1 MKKHHHWGKRMA
13 ACMIAGLLLLS
24 GCSGSDED
32 ADTTGDTG
40 DTEASASDTAAEE
53 TEDYVLSFV
62 AADKTNWDMEV
73 TFGSYVYTIAVN
85 LSDDNTFALVGT
97 CVSGA
102 EIANEDGTTEEV
114 SLTEDEMAAAGFEID
129 GTWSYEEGW
138 GYTLTF
144 DDGNDTTITA
154 DFDTASSRHYFYYNL
169 TPTVNGETQETTQV
183 EFQVQDTDFRQ
194 SIADDYV
201 IAEER
206 NAVYIFSAKGTSGNG
221 NATSLN
227 IYLQDSG
234 NVAVISESGTSTTYS
249 TGTWTEDEANH
260 VLSVTV
266 GGSTS
271 VADYCDTEGKEGYR
285 LNYVTTSMWG
295 TDTQTCYYPLVDGV
309 SADDY
314 TDEDFEGAT
323 LYTMTCEEGDYT
335 IDLTEKGFAVLYSS
349 GSRSETAS
357 YTYDESSDT
366 YTITLSDQTLTTTN
380 NEGTYSVEASFVQT
394 SMWGDGET
402 LVRTLSFT
410 K

>member
-1 MKKHHHWGKRMA
+1 MRKHHHWGKRLA
-13 ACMIAGLLLLS
+13 AGMIAGLLLLS
-24 GCSGSDED
+24 GCSGTGDD
-32 ADTTGDTG
+32 ADTTGDAETS
-40 DTEASASDTAAEE
+40 TSDTAAEE

-85 LSDDNTFALVGT
+85 LSDDNTLALVGT
-97 CVSGA
+97 CVGGA

-154 DFDTASSRHYFYYNL
+154 DFDTASSRHYFYYDL
-169 TPTVNGETQETTQV
+169 APTVNGEQQVATQV
-183 EFQVQDTDFRQ
+183 QFQVQDTDFRQ
-194 SIADDYV
+194 VISDDYV

-206 NAVYIFSAKGTSGNG
+206 SAVYIFSAKGNTSNG
-221 NATSLN
+221 NATNLN
-227 IYLQDSG
+227 IYLQDG
-234 NVAVISESGTSTTYS
+234 GAVAIISESGTSTTYS

-266 GGSTS
+266 GDTTS

-285 LNYVTTSMWG
+285 LNYITTSMWG
-295 TDTQTCYYPLVDGV
+295 TDTQTCYYPLADGV

-335 IDLTEKGFAVLYSS
+335 IDLTEKGFAILYSS

-357 YTYDESSDT
+357 YTYDETSDT
-366 YTITLSDQTLTTTN
+366 YTINLSDQILTATN
-380 NEGTYSVEASFVQT
+380 DGGTYSAEASFVQT